1 MVAGVLEMECRNS
14 ATKTGLPESV
24 YLGGEAGPAKPE
36 EMPETSRDGKNAK
49 AFGHREGFTQWRRSS
64 V

>member
-1 MVAGVLEMECRNS
+1 MECRNS
-14 ATKTGLPESV
+14 ATKTGTPESV

-36 EMPETSRDGKNAK
+36 EMPETSRYGKNAK